1 MKQTTHTE
9 KSCSLGKM
17 DLVAWRFGKAWDAH
31 HRAEINRQLSSRPRL
46 RPTTH

>member
-1 MKQTTHTE
+1 
-9 KSCSLGKM
+9 
-17 DLVAWRFGKAWDAH
+17 VWDAH